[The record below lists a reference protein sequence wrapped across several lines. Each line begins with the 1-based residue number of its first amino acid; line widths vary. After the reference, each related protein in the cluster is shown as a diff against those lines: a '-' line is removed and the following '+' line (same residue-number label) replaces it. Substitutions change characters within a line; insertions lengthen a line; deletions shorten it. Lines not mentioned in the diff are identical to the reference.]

1 MISVN
6 DKEVMNKFKG
16 LKKNVKQEI
25 RIKYKQA
32 HLGQYRHSIGLFV
45 SYLIWGLIG
54 LIGLYIALTRQVIL
68 GFIIYVISFICLV
81 LLVIL
86 LKKSNEA
93 FYKYLRRVIK
103 KY

>member
-1 MISVN
+1 MN

-45 SYLIWGLIG
+45 SYLI
-54 LIGLYIALTRQVIL
+54 GLYIALTRQAIL